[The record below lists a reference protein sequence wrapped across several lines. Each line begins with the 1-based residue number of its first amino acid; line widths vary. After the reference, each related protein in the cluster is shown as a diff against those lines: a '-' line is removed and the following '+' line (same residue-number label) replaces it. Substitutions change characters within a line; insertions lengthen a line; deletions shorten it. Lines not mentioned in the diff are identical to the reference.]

1 MLHLTISQE
10 RLEVALATGELA
22 CPACS
27 GPLSPWGYARSREVR
42 LRREI
47 RSLTPRRAR
56 CSTCETTHVL
66 SPSWLVTGSDGQL
79 LRPARPR

>member
-1 MLHLTISQE
+1 MLHVTISQE
-10 RLEVALATGELA
+10 RREVALATGELA

-27 GPLSPWGYARSREVR
+27 GPLSPWGYARLREVR
-42 LRREI
+42 LPREI
-47 RSLTPRRAR
+47 RSPTPRRAR